1 MNFIELVKNRYS
13 CKNFSDKKVKKEKL
27 DIILEAGRFAPTAK
41 NNQIQRIYVA
51 RSKDALI
58 KIDELTPC
66 RYKAPLVLLVAF
78 DESEAFVYPGGKYNT
93 GVEDATIVASHM
105 VLAAASLGVDSCWV
119 NLFDPDKAREKF
131 SLPKNEKIVAMIDLG
146 YANYGVKPLENHFKR
161 KNIDETV
168 KVI

>member
-13 CKNFSDKKVKKEKL
+13 CKNFSGKKVEKGKF

-51 RSKDALI
+51 KSNDALI

-119 NLFDPDKAREKF
+119 NLFDPDKASEKF

-146 YANYGVKPLENHFKR
+146 YANDGVKPLENHYKR

>member
-1 MNFIELVKNRYS
+1 MEFIELVKNRYS
-13 CKNFSDKKVKKEKL
+13 CKNFSGKKVEKEKL
-27 DIILEAGRFAPTAK
+27 DIILEAGRLAPTAK

-78 DESEAFVYPGGKYNT
+78 DESEAFVYPWGKYNT

>member
-1 MNFIELVKNRYS
+1 M
-13 CKNFSDKKVKKEKL
+13 
-27 DIILEAGRFAPTAK
+27 
-41 NNQIQRIYVA
+41 
-51 RSKDALI
+51 
-58 KIDELTPC
+58 
-66 RYKAPLVLLVAF
+66 LVAF

-119 NLFDPDKAREKF
+119 NLFDPDKASEKF

-146 YANYGVKPLENHFKR
+146 YANDGVKPLENHYKR

>member
-13 CKNFSDKKVKKEKL
+13 CKNFSDKKVEKEKL
-27 DIILEAGRFAPTAK
+27 DIILEAGRLAPTAK

-51 RSKDALI
+51 KSNDALI
-58 KIDELTPC
+58 KIDEITPC

-105 VLAAASLGVDSCWV
+105 ILAAASLGVDSCWV

-131 SLPKNEKIVAMIDLG
+131 SLPKNEKIIAMIDLG
-146 YANYGVKPLENHFKR
+146 YANDGVKP
-161 KNIDETV
+161 
-168 KVI
+168 

>member
-13 CKNFSDKKVKKEKL
+13 CKNFSDKKVEKEKL
-27 DIILEAGRFAPTAK
+27 DIILEAGRLAPTAK

-51 RSKDALI
+51 KSNDALI

-78 DESEAFVYPGGKYNT
+78 DENEAFVYPGGKYNT

>member
-1 MNFIELVKNRYS
+1 MEFIELVKNRYS
-13 CKNFSDKKVKKEKL
+13 CKNFSGKKVEKEKL
-27 DIILEAGRFAPTAK
+27 DIILEAGRLAPTAK

>member
-13 CKNFSDKKVKKEKL
+13 CKNFSDKKVEREKF

-51 RSKDALI
+51 KSNDALI

-66 RYKAPLVLLVAF
+66 RY
-78 DESEAFVYPGGKYNT
+78 

-119 NLFDPDKAREKF
+119 NLFDPDKASEEF

-146 YANYGVKPLENHFKR
+146 YANDGVKPLENHFKR

-168 KVI
+168 KFI

>member
-13 CKNFSDKKVKKEKL
+13 CKNFSDKKVEKEKL
-27 DIILEAGRFAPTAK
+27 DIILEAGRLAPTAK

-51 RSKDALI
+51 KSNDALI

-66 RYKAPLVLLVAF
+66 RYNAPLVLLVAF

-105 VLAAASLGVDSCWV
+105 VLAAASQGVDSCWV
-119 NLFDPDKAREKF
+119 NLFDPDKASEEF
-131 SLPKNEKIVAMIDLG
+131 SLPRNEKIVAMIDLG
-146 YANYGVKPLENHFKR
+146 YANDGVKPLENHYKR

>member
-13 CKNFSDKKVKKEKL
+13 CKNFSDKKVEKEKL
-27 DIILEAGRFAPTAK
+27 DIILEVGRLAPTAK
-41 NNQIQRIYVA
+41 NNQIQSIYVA
-51 RSKDALI
+51 KSNDALI

-105 VLAAASLGVDSCWV
+105 VLAASSLDVDSCWV

-146 YANYGVKPLENHFKR
+146 YANDGVKPLENHFKR

>member
-13 CKNFSDKKVKKEKL
+13 CKNFSDKKVKKEKF
-27 DIILEAGRFAPTAK
+27 DIILEAGRLAPTAK

-51 RSKDALI
+51 KSNDALI
-58 KIDELTPC
+58 KIDELTSC

-105 VLAAASLGVDSCWV
+105 VLAASSLGVDSCWV

-146 YANYGVKPLENHFKR
+146 YANDGVKPLENHYKR
-161 KNIDETV
+161 NNIDETV
-168 KVI
+168 KFI

>member
-1 MNFIELVKNRYS
+1 MEFIELVKNRYS
-13 CKNFSDKKVKKEKL
+13 CKNFSGKKVEKEKL
-27 DIILEAGRFAPTAK
+27 DIILEAGRLAPTAK

-119 NLFDPDKAREKF
+119 NLFDPDKAHEKF
-131 SLPKNEKIVAMIDLG
+131 SLPKNKKIVAMIDLG
-146 YANYGVKPLENHFKR
+146 YANDGVKPLENRFKR

-168 KVI
+168 KFI

>member
-1 MNFIELVKNRYS
+1 MDFIDLVKSRYS
-13 CKNFSDKKVKKEKL
+13 CKNFSEKEIEEEKL
-27 DIILEAGRFAPTAK
+27 DIILEAGRLAPTAK

-51 RSKDALI
+51 KSNDALM

-66 RYKAPLVLLVAF
+66 RYNAPLVLLVAF

-93 GVEDATIVASHM
+93 GVEDATIVANHM
-105 VLAAASLGVDSCWV
+105 ILAASSLGVDSCWV
-119 NLFDPDKAREKF
+119 NLFDPDKAHEKF

-146 YANYGVKPLENHFKR
+146 YANDGVKPLENHFER

-168 KVI
+168 KFI

>member
-27 DIILEAGRFAPTAK
+27 DIILEAGRLAPTAK

>member
-13 CKNFSDKKVKKEKL
+13 CKNFSDKKVEKEKL
-27 DIILEAGRFAPTAK
+27 DIILEAGRLAPTAK

-51 RSKDALI
+51 KSNDALI

-105 VLAAASLGVDSCWV
+105 VLAASSLDVDSCWV
-119 NLFDPDKAREKF
+119 NLFDPDKAHEKF

-146 YANYGVKPLENHFKR
+146 YANDGVKPLKNHFKR

-168 KVI
+168 KII